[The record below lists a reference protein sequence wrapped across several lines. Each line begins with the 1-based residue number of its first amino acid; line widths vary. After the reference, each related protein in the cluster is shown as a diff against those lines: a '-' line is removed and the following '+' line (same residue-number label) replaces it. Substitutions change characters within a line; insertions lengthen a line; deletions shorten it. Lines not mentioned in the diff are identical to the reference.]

1 MKSLKDILLD
11 IATHGGIH
19 IIRLAV
25 AFFVAWM
32 VSIPMI
38 ALATAERGHP
48 DAYGGEWMLIIA
60 AFVITYYIATKK
72 IRLPVPKFEEERG
85 NE

>member
-1 MKSLKDILLD
+1 MKTLKDILLD
-11 IATHGGIH
+11 IATYGGIH
-19 IIRLAV
+19 LIRLAV

-48 DAYGGEWMLIIA
+48 DAIGGEWMAIIA
-60 AFVITYYIATKK
+60 TFIITYYLATKK
-72 IRLPVPKFEEERG
+72 IRLPAPKLEEEQ